1 MKRPAFA
8 LALVCLGA
16 MVAPLDTAVNVAF
29 PAIAAAFGVAPRDIV
44 WVIIAF
50 VFTQSLS
57 SLVFGRLGDL
67 YGHRRM
73 FLIGMAGSVLAHG
86 ALAMA
91 GDFLS
96 LVVLRALQGA
106 AVGMAMACAPA
117 LVSMASSPAER
128 PKALA
133 LYASAISG
141 ALALGPLAGGWLIDW
156 FGWPGVFLY
165 RAPLALLVLFLAPWG
180 LTIAAQTTGAAT
192 RPTAAAVAWSAL
204 RARPFLGLQGASV
217 FVQGALFSIMLWV
230 PFALAGWPALPVAGA
245 GALIALFPAGS
256 LMASLWLVRYR
267 GAASGLRSQA
277 LVRKGQWFAA
287 AGLALIALVLPAQSS
302 AMLAVALWL
311 AGVGM
316 GIFQVGYQEGT
327 LEAVPADNRG
337 LAGSLIN
344 VTRLLGIVLG
354 AILSGA
360 VGASLG
366 VVMAIAFSAA
376 ALAVWTCLFLIF
388 LQSAPSARADPSEN

>member
-1 MKRPAFA
+1 
-8 LALVCLGA
+8 
-16 MVAPLDTAVNVAF
+16 
-29 PAIAAAFGVAPRDIV
+29 
-44 WVIIAF
+44 
-50 VFTQSLS
+50 
-57 SLVFGRLGDL
+57 
-67 YGHRRM
+67 
-73 FLIGMAGSVLAHG
+73 
-86 ALAMA
+86 
-91 GDFLS
+91 
-96 LVVLRALQGA
+96 
-106 AVGMAMACAPA
+106 
-117 LVSMASSPAER
+117 
-128 PKALA
+128 
-133 LYASAISG
+133 
-141 ALALGPLAGGWLIDW
+141 
-156 FGWPGVFLY
+156 LY

-180 LTIAAQTTGAAT
+180 LAIAARTAGPAA

-204 RARPFLGLQGASV
+204 RARQFLGLQGASV

-267 GAASGLRSQA
+267 GASAGLRSQA
-277 LVRKGQWFAA
+277 LVKKGQWLAV
-287 AGLALIALVLPAQSS
+287 AGLTLIALVLPAQSS

-316 GIFQVGYQEGT
+316 GVFQVGYQERT

-354 AILSGA
+354 AFLSGA

-366 VVMAIAFSAA
+366 VVMAIALSAV
-376 ALAVWTCLFLIF
+376 ALTLWSCLFLIVW
-388 LQSAPSARADPSEN
+388 QSAPPA